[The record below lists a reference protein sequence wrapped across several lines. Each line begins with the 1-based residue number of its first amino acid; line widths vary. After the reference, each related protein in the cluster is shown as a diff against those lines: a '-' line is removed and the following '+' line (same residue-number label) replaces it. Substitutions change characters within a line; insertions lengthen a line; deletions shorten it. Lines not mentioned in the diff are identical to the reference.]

1 MNDLVFDAINGL
13 AGRSPLLDALGRF
26 AAGPLIYLVFVAG
39 AVTML
44 LAMRGRTRLDNLWMV
59 GQVGAALAVG
69 FAVNRVL
76 RWMELSRR
84 PFESRSVVQL
94 VQHEPGVSFPSNH
107 ATAAVTVALVVG
119 VFVSVSWGIGLAVP
133 AVLVAL
139 SRVFVGV
146 HWPADILCGAVV
158 GLVATLLVRWAARLL
173 RNRLP
178 GQRPGGPG
186 SRAGSDADA
195 HAHALDTAD
204 TVVLARDPDQ
214 TVVLPRVR

>member
-1 MNDLVFDAINGL
+1 MNDLVFGAINGL
-13 AGRSPLLDALGRF
+13 AGLSPLFDAVGRF
-26 AAGPLIYLVFVAG
+26 AAGPLIYLLFAAG
-39 AVTML
+39 GVSLL
-44 LAMRGRTRLDNLWMV
+44 LAMRGRTRTDNLWMV
-59 GQVGAALAVG
+59 GQVGAALALG
-69 FAVNRVL
+69 FLVNRVL

-84 PFESRSVVQL
+84 PFESRPVVQL

-119 VFVSVSWGIGLAVP
+119 VFVSATWGLALGVP
-133 AVLVAL
+133 AALVAL

-173 RNRLP
+173 RDRFPRSGGGGVEAPRLVSAP
-178 GQRPGGPG
+178 
-186 SRAGSDADA
+186 RAEVDAE
-195 HAHALDTAD
+195 
-204 TVVLARDPDQ
+204 TVVLVRDPDQ